1 MEQTNDPGTIALGTY
16 ADALEAYISAQEL
29 YLPYQVYVRQSRPEL
44 DRQVI
49 GHFRTARAVLND
61 WKTLGAVADMDKQK
75 FREALRKI
83 SIETA
88 LLLEQKKGV
97 Q

>member
-1 MEQTNDPGTIALGTY
+1 MAETHNFMSVPFP
-16 ADALEAYISAQEL
+16 S
-29 YLPYQVYVRQSRPEL
+29 YQGYVRQSRPEL
-44 DRQVI
+44 DRKVI
-49 GHFRTARAVLND
+49 GHFRTARAVLKD
-61 WKTLGAVADMDKQK
+61 WKALGAVADMDKQE